1 MSDYIDLSEMLF
13 GDYKVT
19 NVSVVKYVLRAEAKK
34 LGINIFTE
42 YVREVEIEDII
53 RDILIHVKKELKS
66 LDFEV
71 NEETIEAYLAGIGNE
86 EILKALV

>member
-53 RDILIHVKKELKS
+53 RDILMHVKRKLEL
-66 LDFEV
+66 LEFEV
-71 NEETIEAYLAGIGNE
+71 NEETIEAYIDGIGNE

>member
-1 MSDYIDLSEMLF
+1 MNNSVDLRDMIF
-13 GDYKVT
+13 GDDKVT
-19 NVSVVKYVLRAEAKK
+19 NIEVVKYVLRAEAKK
-34 LGINIFTE
+34 IGINIFTE